1 MTKIV
6 NDGDLNAAAECLK
19 NGGTVVFPTETVY
32 GLGADALNEKA
43 VEKIYIAKGRPSDN
57 PLIVHI
63 ADTNNIDKIVR
74 GISHDARKLMDKFWP
89 GPLTMIFKKRDI
101 VPACVTANL
110 DTVAV
115 RFPSNKT
122 AQKLIKKSGVFVA
135 APSANL
141 SGSPSPTSFKHACD
155 DMMGRVDYII
165 DGGECDV
172 GIESTVLDVS
182 GDEFKI
188 LRPGYVTFED
198 IRKVTDKIKADYA
211 DIKGVKTPK
220 CPGMKYTHY
229 SPKAQVYVVL
239 GSGENCKNYIEG
251 ILSDKQKKTGVL
263 SYKNTEY
270 GNADYV
276 INAGDDMK
284 HYAYVLYE
292 ALREFDE
299 HNIDVIY
306 AQFEEENGIGVAVKN
321 RIFKSA
327 GYKIIK
333 V

>member
-6 NDGDLNAAAECLK
+6 KSDNLDEAAQCLK
-19 NGGTVVFPTETVY
+19 CGGTVIFPTETVY
-32 GLGADALNEKA
+32 GLGADALNEDA
-43 VEKIYIAKGRPSDN
+43 VKKIYAAKGRPSDN

-63 ADTNNIDKIVR
+63 ADTNNLLKIVKTVPP
-74 GISHDARKLMDKFWP
+74 DAQKLIDAFWP
-89 GPLTMIFKKRDI
+89 GPLTMIFKKGDA
-101 VPACVTANL
+101 VPSIVTANL

-122 AQKLIKKSGVFVA
+122 AQNLIKKSGVFVA

-141 SGSPSPTSFKHACD
+141 SGSPSPTVFKHVCD
-155 DMMGRVDYII
+155 DMMGRVDFII
-165 DGGECDV
+165 DGGECSV

-182 GDEFKI
+182 QEEFKI
-188 LRPGYVTFED
+188 LRPGYVTFDD
-198 IRKVTDKIKADYA
+198 IRKYTDRIKSDYV

-229 SPKAQVYVVL
+229 SPKADVFVVMGKEGACKKYIDSVL
-239 GSGENCKNYIEG
+239 ENKNKRI
-251 ILSDKQKKTGVL
+251 GVL
-263 SYKNTEY
+263 SYKNTKYE
-270 GNADYV
+270 NADYV
-276 INAGDDMK
+276 IDAGDDMK
-284 HYAYVLYE
+284 NYAYVLYE

-299 HNIDVIY
+299 NGIDVIY
-306 AQFEEENGIGVAVKN
+306 AQLEDESGIGVAVKN

>member
-6 NDGDLNAAAECLK
+6 KENDLDEAAQCLK

-43 VEKIYIAKGRPSDN
+43 VEKIYAAKGRPSDN

-63 ADTNNIDKIVR
+63 ADTDSLSKIVR
-74 GISHDARKLMDKFWP
+74 EISPDARKLMDAFWP
-89 GPLTMIFKKRDI
+89 GPLTMIFKKSSA
-101 VPACVTANL
+101 VPGVVTANL

-115 RFPSNKT
+115 RCPSNKT
-122 AQKLIKKSGVFVA
+122 AHSLIKKSGVFVA

-141 SGSPSPTSFKHACD
+141 SGSPSPTVFKHVCD
-155 DMMGRVDYII
+155 DMMGRVDFII

-188 LRPGYVTFED
+188 LRPGYVTYSD
-198 IRKVTDKIKADYA
+198 ILKITDKIKSDYV
-211 DIKGVKTPK
+211 DIKGVDTPK

-229 SPKAQVYVVL
+229 SPRAEVFVVM
-239 GSGENCKNYIEG
+239 GNSENCKKYIDE
-251 ILSDKQKKTGVL
+251 ILAKKQKRTGVL
-263 SYKNTEY
+263 SYKNTKYE
-270 GNADYV
+270 NADYV
-276 INAGDDMK
+276 IDAGFDMT

-299 HNIDVIY
+299 HNIDIIY
-306 AQFEEENGIGVAVKN
+306 AQFEDEDGVGVAVKN

-327 GYKIIK
+327 GYKIVK

>member
-6 NDGDLNAAAECLK
+6 NNGDLDEAAKCLK
-19 NGGTVVFPTETVY
+19 NGGTVIFPTETVY

-43 VEKIYIAKGRPSDN
+43 VEKIYTAKGRPSDN

-63 ADTNNIDKIVR
+63 ADKNDIDKIVR
-74 GISHDARKLMDKFWP
+74 EVSPDARKLMDAFWH
-89 GPLTMIFKKRDI
+89 GPLTMIFKKGNA
-101 VPACVTANL
+101 VPPRVTANL

-115 RFPSNKT
+115 RFPSNET

-141 SGSPSPTSFKHACD
+141 SGSPSPTVFEHVCD
-155 DMMGRVDYII
+155 DMMGRVDFII

-198 IRKVTDKIKADYA
+198 IRKITDKIKTDYV

-229 SPKAQVYVVL
+229 SPKAEVFVVL
-239 GSGENCKNYIEG
+239 GSSENCKKYIDG
-251 ILSDKQKKTGVL
+251 ILSDRQKKTGVL

-270 GNADYV
+270 KNADYV

-292 ALREFDE
+292 ALREFDK
-299 HNIDVIY
+299 HNIEVIY
-306 AQFEEENGIGVAVKN
+306 AQFEDEIGIGVAVKN

-327 GYKIIK
+327 GYKIIN